1 MSKSSATGVPPVST
15 PSESDASPSAAE
27 GHNPRR
33 WWLLA
38 IVALA
43 QLTVV
48 LDGTI
53 VNIALPHAQTDL
65 GMSDGDRTWVVT
77 LYALVFGALLLLGG
91 RIADYWG
98 RKRSFIVGM
107 AGFAVASALGGMA
120 QSTWELLAARGLQG
134 LFAALLAPASLALL
148 TVNFPG
154 GKDRIKAFSVYGAI
168 AGGGAAVGLVLGGVL
183 TEYTSWRW
191 CLLVNVPI
199 AIVAI
204 VAAIPVIKE
213 SKAHG
218 NTRYDVPGAILVAL
232 GLGSLVFGFA
242 QAENGWSAW
251 QVLVFIPLGVVLL
264 ALFVLVES
272 RSNHPLLPLRILA
285 DKVRGGAFITGTLTG
300 AALLGGL
307 LFLTFHLQIVLG
319 FSPLE
324 SGLASLPMT
333 VMIIVGATTLSKFL
347 PRVGVRIPMTVG
359 PMVVAAGL
367 LYLSRITVG
376 GSYAVEV
383 LPGLLLMG
391 LGLAMIFVP
400 LQNVALAG
408 IDAHDAGAAS
418 AAVTAVQQIG
428 GSIGSAVFTVLY
440 TSAVAASLA
449 GGDGT
454 PVAQL
459 QAFVDGYQAAFFWA
473 AVGVFLAAPVAFF
486 MVRPKTSDLLGNETV
501 VHLG

>member
-1 MSKSSATGVPPVST
+1 
-15 PSESDASPSAAE
+15 
-27 GHNPRR
+27 
-33 WWLLA
+33 
-38 IVALA
+38 
-43 QLTVV
+43 
-48 LDGTI
+48 
-53 VNIALPHAQTDL
+53 
-65 GMSDGDRTWVVT
+65 
-77 LYALVFGALLLLGG
+77 
-91 RIADYWG
+91 
-98 RKRSFIVGM
+98 
-107 AGFAVASALGGMA
+107 
-120 QSTWELLAARGLQG
+120 
-134 LFAALLAPASLALL
+134 
-148 TVNFPG
+148 
-154 GKDRIKAFSVYGAI
+154 
-168 AGGGAAVGLVLGGVL
+168 VGLVLGGVL
-183 TEYTSWRW
+183 TEYASWRW

-204 VAAIPVIKE
+204 AAAVPIIKE

-242 QAENGWSAW
+242 QAENGWSSW
-251 QVLVFIPLGVVLL
+251 QVLVFIPLGVLML

-333 VMIIVGATTLSKFL
+333 V
-347 PRVGVRIPMTVG
+347 G
-359 PMVVAAGL
+359 PVAVAAGL

-400 LQNVALAG
+400 LQNVDFAG

-473 AVGVFLAAPVAFF
+473 AVGVFLAAPVA
-486 MVRPKTSDLLGNETV
+486 
-501 VHLG
+501 

>member
-1 MSKSSATGVPPVST
+1 
-15 PSESDASPSAAE
+15 
-27 GHNPRR
+27 
-33 WWLLA
+33 
-38 IVALA
+38 
-43 QLTVV
+43 
-48 LDGTI
+48 
-53 VNIALPHAQTDL
+53 
-65 GMSDGDRTWVVT
+65 
-77 LYALVFGALLLLGG
+77 
-91 RIADYWG
+91 
-98 RKRSFIVGM
+98 
-107 AGFAVASALGGMA
+107 
-120 QSTWELLAARGLQG
+120 
-134 LFAALLAPASLALL
+134 
-148 TVNFPG
+148 
-154 GKDRIKAFSVYGAI
+154 
-168 AGGGAAVGLVLGGVL
+168 
-183 TEYTSWRW
+183 
-191 CLLVNVPI
+191 VNVPI

-204 VAAIPVIKE
+204 AAAIPIIRE

-285 DKVRGGAFITGTLTG
+285 NKVRGGAFITGTLTG

-333 VMIIVGATTLSKFL
+333 AMIMVGATVLSRFL
-347 PRVGVRIPMTVG
+347 PRIGVRLPMTVG
-359 PMVVAAGL
+359 PVVVAAGL

-408 IDAHDAGAAS
+408 IDTHDAGAAS

-459 QAFVDGYQAAFFWA
+459 EAFVDGYQAAFFWA
-473 AVGVFLAAPVAFF
+473 AVGVFLAAPVAFV
-486 MVRPKTSDLLGNETV
+486 MVRPRAEDLLGNEAA